1 MVETNP
7 AVVNISTVQTE
18 QALQPRRN
26 LGSGVLIRNDG
37 YILTNHHVI
46 QNEKGI
52 SVLLSDGKVFRG
64 KVVGSDSYSD
74 VALIK
79 IEQKELFPFLPLGNS
94 DKTAIGNWVAAI
106 GNPFGFNNT
115 MTHGIISAKGR
126 VISNELS
133 HKRFDDF
140 LQIDASINP
149 GNSGGPLI
157 NLNGE
162 VIGINTAMTASG
174 SGIAFSVPINNVKNI
189 LANLYEYGRV
199 KRGWVGLVAQ
209 ELSSSEELSI
219 NWVPRRPK
227 LKIMELVPKSPALIA
242 GLQRGD
248 FILKVNGT
256 PMENLLQLSQQIA
269 MSMPNSI
276 LNFVVLRGGSELSMA
291 VKVSELENSQNKA
304 IP

>member
-1 MVETNP
+1 
-7 AVVNISTVQTE
+7 
-18 QALQPRRN
+18 
-26 LGSGVLIRNDG
+26 
-37 YILTNHHVI
+37 
-46 QNEKGI
+46 
-52 SVLLSDGKVFRG
+52 
-64 KVVGSDSYSD
+64 
-74 VALIK
+74 
-79 IEQKELFPFLPLGNS
+79 
-94 DKTAIGNWVAAI
+94 
-106 GNPFGFNNT
+106 